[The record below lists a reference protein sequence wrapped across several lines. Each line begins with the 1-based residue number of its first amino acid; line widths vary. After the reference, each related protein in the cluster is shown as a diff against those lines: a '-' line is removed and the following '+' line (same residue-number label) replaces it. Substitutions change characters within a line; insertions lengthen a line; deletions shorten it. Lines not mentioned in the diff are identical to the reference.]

1 MMIFFYS
8 DIKHYGIS
16 ADTNRG
22 HLLEV
27 TQLLSSGDPP
37 LMGLG
42 RRLQRAGA
50 IGRGFYAG
58 SWGMSE
64 ACAPRDMLG
73 A

>member
-37 LMGLG
+37 AYGAGETAAESRSHWEGLLC
-42 RRLQRAGA
+42 RV
-50 IGRGFYAG
+50 
-58 SWGMSE
+58 
-64 ACAPRDMLG
+64 LG
-73 A
+73 DE